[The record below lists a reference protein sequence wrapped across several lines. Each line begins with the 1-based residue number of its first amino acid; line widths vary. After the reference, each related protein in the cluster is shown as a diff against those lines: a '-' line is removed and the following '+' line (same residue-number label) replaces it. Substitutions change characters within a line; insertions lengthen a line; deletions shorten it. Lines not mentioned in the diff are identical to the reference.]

1 MCPVLSSWR
10 HCVRCKRAQAARALR
25 LKPRPEMPRL
35 LPDSCLPEDFAGGSS
50 GLRFVL
56 AAPWR
61 RHCRTCPTTQ
71 LSFDQNTNGGIRPIH
86 LWQKNLRPYDLP
98 SHFWS
103 KFLVAIHGKSR
114 PWEGGGCFVA
124 TVLLTVAV
132 NLLHYP
138 LNPHLL
144 EQKFT
149 QAVFSIKFATD
160 SQSNSEFCK
169 CLLHFSTTNVCHFQK
184 WESICIIESVRVIPR
199 CAAISLGGLQLN
211 I

>member
-1 MCPVLSSWR
+1 MQESSS
-10 HCVRCKRAQAARALR
+10 CSSSQTP

-144 EQKFT
+144 EEKFT

-169 CLLHFSTTNVCHFQK
+169 CLLHFSTTNAM
-184 WESICIIESVRVIPR
+184 
-199 CAAISLGGLQLN
+199 CAIFKSENQSASLSLLGLFLDAQLFL
-211 I
+211 

>member
-1 MCPVLSSWR
+1 MQESSS
-10 HCVRCKRAQAARALR
+10 CSSTQTP

-86 LWQKNLRPYDLP
+86 LWQKKP
-98 SHFWS
+98 SSLWS
-103 KFLVAIHGKSR
+103 PVTFLVKIPGGN
-114 PWEGGGCFVA
+114 PWEEPAMRGGGCFVA

-144 EQKFT
+144 EEKFT